1 MKSITGFSKLTKN
14 EKIQWLASELS
25 GEAAQLVSQLP
36 SFWHPDV
43 MTQKKFDEFSENT
56 LTNFNFPFGLAPNFL
71 INGHIYSVPMV
82 IEESSVVAAASLGA
96 KFWMD
101 RGGFKARV
109 LSMTK
114 VGHVHFLWA
123 KNKED
128 LKNYF
133 NSIKQDLMAS
143 LKHLSFNMEKRGG
156 GILSLELVDLSDKLE
171 NYFQLKLTF
180 NTCDAM
186 GANFINSVLEQVAA
200 SFKVRILR
208 DLCQNIDSN
217 DFQIVMS
224 ILSNYTPEC
233 LVECSVSCPIQD
245 LGQFPDDMGPHDFA
259 QKFISAVRI
268 AQVDTNRAV
277 THNKGIMNGIDAV
290 VLATGNDFRAVEACA
305 HAYAARSGQYQS
317 LSEAKIIGD
326 EFHFT
331 LTIPLAIG
339 TVGGLTSLHPL
350 AKTSLMILEQPSAE
364 KLMMIMASVGLAQNF
379 SAVKSLITTGIQ
391 KGHMKLHLLNVLNQ
405 LGASQNQI
413 EQAKI
418 FFTDKVVSFSAVREF
433 LEQNNTLH

>member
-1 MKSITGFSKLTKN
+1 
-14 EKIQWLASELS
+14 
-25 GEAAQLVSQLP
+25 
-36 SFWHPDV
+36 
-43 MTQKKFDEFSENT
+43 
-56 LTNFNFPFGLAPNFL
+56 
-71 INGHIYSVPMV
+71 
-82 IEESSVVAAASLGA
+82 
-96 KFWMD
+96 
-101 RGGFKARV
+101 
-109 LSMTK
+109 
-114 VGHVHFLWA
+114 
-123 KNKED
+123 
-128 LKNYF
+128 
-133 NSIKQDLMAS
+133 
-143 LKHLSFNMEKRGG
+143 
-156 GILSLELVDLSDKLE
+156 
-171 NYFQLKLTF
+171 
-180 NTCDAM
+180 M
-186 GANFINSVLEQVAA
+186 GANFINSVLEQVAS
-200 SFKVRILR
+200 SFKTRILK
-208 DLCQNIDSN
+208 DLCQNIVSS

-233 LVECSVSCPIQD
+233 LVECSVSCPVED

-259 QKFISAVRI
+259 QKFINAVKI

-326 EFHFT
+326 EFHFSLT
-331 LTIPLAIG
+331 LPLAIG

-364 KLMMIMASVGLAQNF
+364 RLMMIMASVGLAQNF

-405 LGASQNQI
+405 LGANQHQI
-413 EQAKI
+413 EKAKI

-433 LEQNNTLH
+433 LEQNHTLH

>member
-1 MKSITGFSKLTKN
+1 M
-14 EKIQWLASELS
+14 
-25 GEAAQLVSQLP
+25 
-36 SFWHPDV
+36 
-43 MTQKKFDEFSENT
+43 
-56 LTNFNFPFGLAPNFL
+56 
-71 INGHIYSVPMV
+71 
-82 IEESSVVAAASLGA
+82 
-96 KFWMD
+96 
-101 RGGFKARV
+101 
-109 LSMTK
+109 
-114 VGHVHFLWA
+114 
-123 KNKED
+123 
-128 LKNYF
+128 
-133 NSIKQDLMAS
+133 
-143 LKHLSFNMEKRGG
+143 
-156 GILSLELVDLSDKLE
+156 E

-186 GANFINSVLEQVAA
+186 GANFINSILEQVATE
-200 SFKVRILR
+200 FKTRVSE
-208 DLCQNIDSN
+208 DLKPQSN
-217 DFQIVMS
+217 DFQIIMS

-233 LVECSVSCPIQD
+233 LVDCSVSCPITE
-245 LGQFPDDMGPHDFA
+245 LGHFSDAMGPHEFA
-259 QKFISAVRI
+259 QKFVNAVKI

-331 LTIPLAIG
+331 LKLPLAIG

-350 AKTSLMILEQPSAE
+350 AKASLMILEQPSAE

-405 LGASQNQI
+405 LGADQNQI
-413 EQAKI
+413 EEAKL
-418 FFTDKVVSFSAVREF
+418 FFKDKVVSFSAVRDF
-433 LEQNNTLH
+433 LNKHHSLH